1 MKGAAIRSIGTTVAE
16 RAMGQ
21 QPGRRRAMTAAM
33 FAGLAT
39 AAATYKVLRSA
50 GDDDDD
56 ED

>member
-1 MKGAAIRSIGTTVAE
+1 MKGAALRSIGTTVAE

-21 QPGRRRAMTAAM
+21 QPARRRAMTAAM

-50 GDDDDD
+50 GDDDEDD
-56 ED
+56 E